1 MSNNNNGYNY
11 YGSTE
16 NQSYHQSSGNF
27 NNSSNQQLMYPSSSS
42 AFHNAYYD
50 PTSVKIAAVTGVPIN
65 SSHSSLINSSSN
77 NHTLDPTFDANV
89 AAQQSIYTPDAV
101 AVQNPQI
108 NTNQKSAK
116 GKARTTVIR
125 KAGGEV
131 WEDQTLMEWDPAH
144 FRLFVGDLAPEVSD
158 DGLAAAFS
166 KWPSFVKARVVRD
179 KVTTKS
185 KGYGFVSYKDPEDFM
200 KAWKE
205 MNGKYVGSRPIKIS
219 KATTKVGAVNIGSK
233 KARMLEDRKKKP
245 IQGVERLRTGAGAV
259 WKNDNR
265 PYARR

>member
-1 MSNNNNGYNY
+1 M
-11 YGSTE
+11 
-16 NQSYHQSSGNF
+16 
-27 NNSSNQQLMYPSSSS
+27 
-42 AFHNAYYD
+42 
-50 PTSVKIAAVTGVPIN
+50 
-65 SSHSSLINSSSN
+65 
-77 NHTLDPTFDANV
+77 
-89 AAQQSIYTPDAV
+89 
-101 AVQNPQI
+101 
-108 NTNQKSAK
+108 
-116 GKARTTVIR
+116 
-125 KAGGEV
+125 
-131 WEDQTLMEWDPAH
+131 
-144 FRLFVGDLAPEVSD
+144 GDLAPEVSD

-219 KATTKVGAVNIGSK
+219 KATTKVGAVNIGTK
-233 KARMLEDRKKKP
+233 KARQLDDRKKKP
-245 IQGVERLRTGAGAV
+245 IQGVERLRTGSGAV